1 MEKVQKMNKKEK
13 NMSNQN
19 KALKLTL
26 RKVPFFIID

>member
-26 RKVPFFIID
+26 RESSLFIID